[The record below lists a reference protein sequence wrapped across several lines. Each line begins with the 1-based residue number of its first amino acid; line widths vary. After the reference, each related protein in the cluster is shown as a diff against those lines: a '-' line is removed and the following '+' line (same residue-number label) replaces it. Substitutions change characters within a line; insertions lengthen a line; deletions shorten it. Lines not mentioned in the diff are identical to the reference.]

1 MTELLDMLKGTLDP
15 DSYRKLIEV
24 RSSME
29 KRFMR
34 LTDETNV
41 VRVLPSIIPGKLW
54 FREVQNHFRV
64 GGMDKKGVTA
74 CNAQEN
80 PPTPCFIC
88 DVMNFMK
95 LSSSPQ
101 DQEYAK
107 ALRPSRIYWVNAY
120 HPKADIP
127 TVKIL
132 PLSYTTFQQLFQL
145 FLSGE
150 DSFLNTENGVNVII
164 NKQPGNKYFVRL
176 DRTSSAIASEDLLD
190 QRHDLEKIAQEQRRS
205 YEEQMA
211 MYPPELIKAMRE
223 AGYIKTP
230 GSIAPSVT
238 SAPSAAAEATKG
250 SSPEDIKA
258 SMANLMAAVSKAPAV
273 GLDEV
278 E

>member
-1 MTELLDMLKGTLDP
+1 MTDLLDMLKGQLDP

-34 LTDETNV
+34 LTDENNV
-41 VRVLPSIIPGKLW
+41 VRVLPANVAGKLW
-54 FREVQNHFRV
+54 FREVQNHFKV
-64 GGMDKKGVTA
+64 GGADKRGVCA
-74 CNAQEN
+74 CNALES
-80 PPTPCFIC
+80 PPGPCFIC
-88 DVMNFMK
+88 DVISYLKM
-95 LSSSPQ
+95 SPSAQ

-150 DSFLNTENGVNVII
+150 DSFLNAENGVNVII

-176 DRTSSAIASEDLLD
+176 DRTASPIASEDLLE

-205 YEEQMA
+205 YSEQMA
-211 MYPPELIKAMRE
+211 MYPPELIKAMRD
-223 AGYIKTP
+223 AGFLKTSSASTVP
-230 GSIAPSVT
+230 ETPSESAET
-238 SAPSAAAEATKG
+238 SAK
-250 SSPEDIKA
+250 SSPEDVKS
-258 SMANLMAAVSKAPAV
+258 SMAKLMAEVSKVPTSDLD
-273 GLDEV
+273 GLE
-278 E
+278 